1 MASGALV
8 LIWSL
13 WTYGLSKS
21 ARIVRRKGLDKDGG
35 AATKAEVAGDIPP
48 RAQRYLCTAPQKGK
62 PVPGGAGGFTPGG

>member
-1 MASGALV
+1 MAPGAIV
-8 LIWSL
+8 LTCSL

-21 ARIVRRKGLDKDGG
+21 ARIVRRKDLDKDGG

-62 PVPGGAGGFTPGG
+62 PVPDAEGFKSGG

>member
-48 RAQRYLCTAPQKGK
+48 RAQRYLCTNGMNCLPTNPLLLWRA
-62 PVPGGAGGFTPGG
+62 